1 MMSHAGRQSIRIEER
16 PIVVSP
22 NKTVS
27 SIWAIPDAYGS
38 HRTAVV
44 VAHGAGNDMSN
55 PFLSYVHERLAER
68 GWLSVKFNFPYKE
81 LGRKAPDRPAVLE
94 TTWRAVLAELRGDK
108 ALAPTR
114 LFLSGKSMGGRI
126 ASQVVAA
133 GEECDGLIFLGY
145 PLHPAGQPEKLR
157 SQHLAGIT
165 APMFFIEGSRDP
177 LCDLALLE
185 RELAR
190 LRTDVLVHVIEDGD
204 HSFKLRKHSGR
215 TEAEVWAEIVAVC
228 DSWLRE
234 QTSQ

>member
-1 MMSHAGRQSIRIEER
+1 MMSDAGSQSIRIEER

-27 SIWAIPDAYGS
+27 SIWAIPDAYAS

-55 PFLSYVHERLAER
+55 PFLSYVHEHLAKH
-68 GWLSVKFNFPYKE
+68 GWMSVKFNFPYKE

-94 TTWRAVLAELRGDK
+94 ATWVAIIAALRGDER
-108 ALAPTR
+108 LAPKK

-133 GEECDGLIFLGY
+133 GEKCDGLIYLGY
-145 PLHPAGQPEKLR
+145 PLHPARQPEKLR
-157 SQHLAGIT
+157 SKHLADIT
-165 APMFFIEGSRDP
+165 SPMLFIEGSRDP

-190 LRTDVLVHVIEDGD
+190 SPADAKIHVIEDGD
-204 HSFKLRKHSGR
+204 HSFKVPKRSGR
-215 TEAEVWAEIVAVC
+215 SEAEIWSEIVATC
-228 DSWLRE
+228 NDWLRE
-234 QTSQ
+234 HTVQ